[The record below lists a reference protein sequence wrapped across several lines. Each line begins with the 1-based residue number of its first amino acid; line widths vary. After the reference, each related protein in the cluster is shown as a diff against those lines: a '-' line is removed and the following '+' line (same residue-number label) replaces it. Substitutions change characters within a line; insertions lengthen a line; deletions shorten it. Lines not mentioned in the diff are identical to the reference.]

1 MPHRGAGGQ
10 AMNRWIAATGL
21 VVAGAA
27 LVSTRPKSR
36 TGAALR
42 EIFRDDDF
50 QLTGVTVSP
59 SGRMFVNYPRWS
71 DMYLNAVVEV
81 MPDGSSRPSP
91 DERWN
96 GWDRK
101 PATAADHF
109 VCVQSVVVDDE
120 DALWVLDPAAPL
132 LTSPVPNGAKLVQ
145 VDLASG
151 RVVRV
156 IGFGPD
162 VVRADSYL
170 NDIRIDRSS
179 QTAYITD

>member
-36 TGAALR
+36 TGAELR

-81 MPDGSSRPSP
+81 MPDGSA
-91 DERWN
+91 
-96 GWDRK
+96 DRF
-101 PATAADHF
+101 P
-109 VCVQSVVVDDE
+109 
-120 DALWVLDPAAPL
+120 
-132 LTSPVPNGAKLVQ
+132 TSPGTSGTASRTRQPSTLSVSRASSPTNGTT
-145 VDLASG
+145 SG
-151 RVVRV
+151 YSTRPHRC
-156 IGFGPD
+156 
-162 VVRADSYL
+162 
-170 NDIRIDRSS
+170 
-179 QTAYITD
+179 